1 MTRFG
6 ASFGLAAFLALTTV
20 VHAQDTPDS
29 PKLVLYTQPS
39 LGGDSRSILASFSNL
54 EAIDFDNKAR
64 SVRVLAG
71 TWEVCEEKHF
81 KKCREVVANVP
92 DLDTIGLARK
102 ISSVRLLHTS
112 VGSVL
117 HAARTEAISTP
128 PAAPATSPAG
138 PTPRIVFFDKTDFRG
153 GSLKLDAPR
162 GNLAA
167 LTARAESVR
176 VGAGTWQL
184 CTGMNYT
191 GTCTTVAADR
201 DDLGTWKNR
210 IVSARPVTPAGTPV
224 GQ

>member
-1 MTRFG
+1 MC
-6 ASFGLAAFLALTTV
+6 ASFGLAASLVLLTSAA
-20 VHAQDTPDS
+20 HAQESPGT

-39 LGGDSRSILASFSNL
+39 LAGDSRSILANFSNL

-71 TWEVCEEKHF
+71 MWEVCEEKNF
-81 KKCREVVANVP
+81 KKCREVGANVP
-92 DLDTIGLARK
+92 DLDTMSLSRK

-112 VGSVL
+112 IGSVL
-117 HAARTEAISTP
+117 HAASTGAIAT
-128 PAAPATSPAG
+128 PAATAALAG
-138 PTPRIVFFDKTDFRG
+138 PTPRIVFFDKTGFRG
-153 GSLKLDAPR
+153 GSLELDAPR

-167 LTARAESVR
+167 LTARAESVK

-201 DDLGTWKNR
+201 DDLGTWNNR

>member
-1 MTRFG
+1 MKRIG
-6 ASFGLAAFLALTTV
+6 ASVGLAASLALTA
-20 VHAQDTPDS
+20 VHAQESPNT

-39 LGGDSRSILASFSNL
+39 LGGDSRSILANFSNL
-54 EAIDFDNKAR
+54 EAIAFDNKAR

-71 TWEVCEEKHF
+71 TWEICEEKNF
-81 KKCREVVANVP
+81 KKCREVGANVP
-92 DLDTIGLARK
+92 DLETLGLSRK
-102 ISSVRLLHTS
+102 ISSVRLLPTS
-112 VGSVL
+112 IGSVL
-117 HAARTEAISTP
+117 HAASTGP
-128 PAAPATSPAG
+128 IATPAVAAAAAPAGQAPH
-138 PTPRIVFFDKTDFRG
+138 IVFFDKTDFRG
-153 GSLKLDAPR
+153 GSLELDAPR

-210 IVSARPVTPAGTPV
+210 IVSARPVTPAGTPL

>member
-1 MTRFG
+1 MKRLG
-6 ASFGLAAFLALTTV
+6 ASFGLAASVALTAA
-20 VHAQDTPDS
+20 VHAQDPPST

-39 LGGDSRSILASFSNL
+39 LGGDSRSILANFSNL

-71 TWEVCEEKHF
+71 TWEICEEKNF
-81 KKCREVVANVP
+81 KKCREVGANVP
-92 DLDTIGLARK
+92 DLETIGLSRN
-102 ISSVRLLHTS
+102 ISSVRLRHTS

-117 HAARTEAISTP
+117 HAASTAAIAT
-128 PAAPATSPAG
+128 PAAAAAAPTGPA
-138 PTPRIVFFDKTDFRG
+138 PRIVFFDKTAFRG
-153 GSLKLDAPR
+153 GSLELDAPR

-210 IVSARPVTPAGTPV
+210 IVSARPVTQAGTPV
-224 GQ
+224 GQD

>member
-1 MTRFG
+1 MKRLG
-6 ASFGLAAFLALTTV
+6 ASFGLAASLALAAAV
-20 VHAQDTPDS
+20 YAQDSPSD

-39 LGGDSRSILASFSNL
+39 LGGDSRSIRANFSNL

-71 TWEVCEEKHF
+71 AWEICEEKNY
-81 KKCREVVANVP
+81 KKCREVGANVP
-92 DLDTIGLARK
+92 DLETIGLSQK
-102 ISSVRLLHTS
+102 ISSVRLLRTS

-117 HAARTEAISTP
+117 HAASTGAIATP
-128 PAAPATSPAG
+128 AVAAAAASAG
-138 PTPRIVFFDKTDFRG
+138 PPHIVFFDKTDFRG
-153 GSLKLDAPR
+153 GSLEIDAPR

-210 IVSARPVTPAGTPV
+210 IVSARPVTAAGTPV
-224 GQ
+224 GQN